1 MVSMITRIWRGWTT
15 RENATAYQSLLL
27 DEIFP
32 SIASR
37 NVKGYRGISL
47 VRRDQDTEV
56 EFVTIM
62 WFDSIAAVRAFAGD
76 NYEIAVVPAKARAI
90 LSRLDEHS
98 AHYETIVPPPPSA
111 TSDVLA

>member
-1 MVSMITRIWRGWTT
+1 LARLDRT
-15 RENATAYQSLLL
+15 RERHGVSKPAL

-37 NVKGYRGISL
+37 NIKGYRGISL

-76 NYEIAVVPAKARAI
+76 NYEIAVVPAKAQAVM
-90 LSRLDEHS
+90 SRFDDRS

-111 TSDVLA
+111 TS